1 MIWYLLYPFRGTTEP
16 PDLDLK
22 HPIRDRFTRLGYN
35 VAKHSVATITIS
47 AIIATLLIYPFPFLF
62 TNHFAS
68 GASNLPHHVWSSA
81 QPLKALDES
90 RKPDVVMRSIW
101 VHGSYMKA
109 LQADVLQAALE
120 IQDQILGPT
129 TNFNPRK
136 PVDRVQIDN
145 APNEMSTHL
154 RDTFHAAHGLSNSSW
169 FFHSPLQYWSCSK
182 EAISADGDIM
192 ATVNRRSHQST
203 SVNVTL
209 RHSIVFSGKRFE
221 DHHLVAAD
229 ALVITLVH
237 MRDSPVG
244 RYWEGRAAQM
254 GAKGSDAWRMIP
266 SDGRSLSST
275 PYEFLFQ
282 PTSIWEFLALAIA
295 YTVGA
300 WWFVATLW
308 GLRALKSRL
317 GLLIA
322 ASAQL
327 AFTFTSTFTICAIVK
342 TDLSMMPREYY
353 PLIVV
358 FCGAENMLQ
367 LVRAVIVTP
376 SSHHPT
382 LRSAEAFGKKG
393 HIFLAN
399 TGQRLL
405 ILWIVSKFGGEG
417 LATFCRFATLALVFD
432 FFYLLTF
439 FAPVL
444 SIDVRRP
451 QLNDTLS
458 ASREPRCSS
467 PEGESSQ
474 PWVDLI
480 LHGGKM
486 PSTRIVGTMVVII
499 AVLICQW
506 HFDQGI
512 LQSSQHVMGTTS
524 TASSSILEVD
534 VHQARTPTAWLRLQD
549 HQTVQE
555 LISIVKPHAH
565 SFVAQVYDPIVIVLN
580 GSDRTPNTLG
590 VRSFL
595 PAFYDFIEKQSLPFL
610 LFVFITGVAINQFIR
625 YLLSDEPSDDDDDDE
640 NHPGH
645 GDEPLLSV
653 KTFGSGHA
661 LDVVLMT
668 ASRDGIIVSVGL
680 DRWIRIW
687 DAQHAGR
694 SYVVEDP
701 GSDID
706 PFPVLAMAIDNDSNW
721 LAILTKKMVALW
733 NIPERRWGPTMA
745 VDVKGRTPEA
755 FFFSTNELELIE
767 PVIIVRHNGLMTE
780 LHMEDRISKE
790 LQICRTPL
798 VCVEPHLEKVVTN
811 GTVPPPKIITAS
823 KRGCVHVAVQED
835 SGWVSYDLRL
845 PWVSDDKDVTSILP
859 LPALSSFLAIR
870 SHSVDLVDIFTHNV
884 THSFVT
890 ENIKPGTLQCVHSTR
905 RRPQCGSVGLG
916 SFSFMYTCIETG
928 NLMMQSYLPSR
939 EGDTICFRDPDKPG
953 SKTCCLW
960 RETVERRYNIE
971 NPGDWQ
977 ALQSGYVVGVRRLQD
992 QGRHAVGNQLLGSI
1006 GSRGLRRRGVP
1017 DRRFNSEDPGSK
1029 NDGWEVWSL
1038 GSRGDET
1045 SAPLNS
1051 AHDKSLLV
1059 SKLGPVTKVGTNSIA
1074 VALGN
1079 VVKLITVGL
1088 ERYDRP
1094 ANESD
1099 ETFVGMAPVSN
1110 RRKRPVLARKRTD

>member
-1 MIWYLLYPFRGTTEP
+1 
-16 PDLDLK
+16 
-22 HPIRDRFTRLGYN
+22 
-35 VAKHSVATITIS
+35 
-47 AIIATLLIYPFPFLF
+47 
-62 TNHFAS
+62 
-68 GASNLPHHVWSSA
+68 
-81 QPLKALDES
+81 
-90 RKPDVVMRSIW
+90 
-101 VHGSYMKA
+101 MKA
-109 LQADVLQAALE
+109 LQPDVLQAALE
-120 IQDQILGPT
+120 IQDNILGPT
-129 TNFNPRK
+129 INFNPRK
-136 PVDRVQIDN
+136 ASTNQVRIDN
-145 APNEMSTHL
+145 TQDEMSVDI
-154 RDTFHAAHGLSNSSW
+154 RDSFHAVNGLSNSSW

-182 EAISADGDIM
+182 KAISADDDIIT
-192 ATVNRRSHQST
+192 TVNKNLHQST

-221 DHHLVAAD
+221 DHRLVAAD

-237 MRDSPVG
+237 MLDSPVG
-244 RYWEGRAAQM
+244 RYWERKAAEM
-254 GAKGSDAWRMIP
+254 AAKGSEKWRVIP
-266 SDGRSLSST
+266 SDGRSTIST

-282 PTSIWEFLALAIA
+282 PTATWEYLALIVA
-295 YTVGA
+295 YTIGA

-322 ASAQL
+322 ATTQL

-342 TDLSMMPREYY
+342 TDLSMIPREYY

-358 FCGAENMLQ
+358 FCGTENMLQ
-367 LVRAVIVTP
+367 LVRAFIVTP

-382 LRSAEAFGKKG
+382 LRSAEAFGKNG
-393 HIFLAN
+393 HVFLAN
-399 TGQRLL
+399 TGQRLFF
-405 ILWIVSKFGGEG
+405 LWVVSKFGGEG

-432 FFYLLTF
+432 FFYLLMF
-439 FAPVL
+439 FAPIL

-458 ASREPRCSS
+458 ARERRYSS
-467 PEGESSQ
+467 PERLSSKT
-474 PWVDLI
+474 WVDFI

-486 PSTRIVGTMVVII
+486 PSTRIVGSVVVII

-512 LQSSQHVMGTTS
+512 LQSSQHLMRTS
-524 TASSSILEVD
+524 ATPSSSILEID

-549 HQTVQE
+549 HETVHE
-555 LISIVKPHAH
+555 LINIVKPHAH
-565 SFVAQVYDPIVIVLN
+565 SFVAQVYDPLVFLLN
-580 GSDRTPNTLG
+580 GSDRTPNRSG
-590 VRSFL
+590 VRYFL
-595 PAFYDFIEKQSLPFL
+595 PAFYDFIENQSLHFL
-610 LFVFITGVAINQFIR
+610 LFVFITGVVVNQFIK
-625 YLLSDEPSDDDDDDE
+625 YLLSDEPADDE
-640 NHPGH
+640 NHQGGH

-680 DRWIRIW
+680 DRWIRVW
-687 DAQHAGR
+687 DAQRDGR
-694 SYVVEDP
+694 SYVIEDP
-701 GSDID
+701 GSNID

-721 LAILTKKMVALW
+721 LAILSKKMVALW
-733 NIPERRWGPTMA
+733 NIPERRWGPTMP

-755 FFFSTNELELIE
+755 FFFSRNEVELID

-780 LHMEDRISKE
+780 LHMEDHVAKE

-798 VCVEPHLEKVVTN
+798 VCVEPHLEKAVVN
-811 GTVPPPKIITAS
+811 GSIPPPKIITAS
-823 KRGCVHVAVQED
+823 KRGCVHVAVQEE

-845 PWVSDDKDVTSILP
+845 PWVSDDKDINSILP

-870 SHSVDLVDIFTHNV
+870 DHSVDLVDIFTHNV

-916 SFSFMYTCIETG
+916 SFAFMYTCIETG
-928 NLMMQSYLPSR
+928 NLMMQSYLPRR
-939 EGDTICFRDPDKPG
+939 EGDTICFRDPEKPG

-960 RETVERRYNIE
+960 RETVERKYSIE

-977 ALQSGYVVGVRRLQD
+977 ALQSGYVVGVRKIKD
-992 QGRHAVGNQLLGSI
+992 QEPQVTGNQILGS
-1006 GSRGLRRRGVP
+1006 GLRRRGAS
-1017 DRRFNSEDPGSK
+1017 DRKSHTNQSGGRIGN
-1029 NDGWEVWSL
+1029 WEVWSL

-1045 SAPLNS
+1045 SVPLNS
-1051 AHDKSLLV
+1051 IYDQVLLV
-1059 SKLGPVTKVGTNSIA
+1059 DKLGPVTKVGMNSIV

-1079 VVKLITVGL
+1079 VVKLITVGH
-1088 ERYDRP
+1088 ERYDHVG
-1094 ANESD
+1094 NETD
-1099 ETFVGMAPVSN
+1099 ETFVGMAPASN
-1110 RRKRPVLARKRTD
+1110 RRKRLAGGRKRDE

>member
-16 PDLDLK
+16 LELDPK
-22 HPIRDRFTRLGYN
+22 HPIRDRFSRFGYN
-35 VAKHSVATITIS
+35 VAKHSVAAITIS
-47 AIIATLLIYPFPFLF
+47 VIIATLLIYPFPFLF
-62 TNHFAS
+62 TNNFTN

-81 QPLKALDES
+81 QPLKALDET

-120 IQDQILGPT
+120 IQDNILGPT
-129 TNFNPRK
+129 INFNPRK
-136 PVDRVQIDN
+136 PVNQVQIDDTQ
-145 APNEMSTHL
+145 NEMSADT
-154 RDTFHAAHGLSNSSW
+154 RDTFHAVNGLSNSSW

-182 EAISADGDIM
+182 EAISADDKIIT
-192 ATVNRRSHQST
+192 TVNKNLHQST
-203 SVNVTL
+203 SVNITL

-221 DHHLVAAD
+221 EHLLVAAD

-237 MRDSPVG
+237 MLDSPVG
-244 RYWEGRAAQM
+244 KSWERKAAEM
-254 GAKGSDAWRMIP
+254 AAKGSDKWRIIP
-266 SDGRSLSST
+266 SDGRSVTST

-282 PTSIWEFLALAIA
+282 PTATWEIFALAIA
-295 YTVGA
+295 YTFGA

-322 ASAQL
+322 ATTQL

-342 TDLSMMPREYY
+342 TDLSMIPREYY

-358 FCGAENMLQ
+358 FCGTDHMLQ

-376 SSHHPT
+376 SAHHPT
-382 LRSAEAFGKKG
+382 LRSAEAFGKNG

-405 ILWIVSKFGGEG
+405 FLWVVSKFGGEG
-417 LATFCRFATLALVFD
+417 LATFCRFATLALLFD

-439 FAPVL
+439 FAPIL
-444 SIDVRRP
+444 SIDVRRL
-451 QLNDTLS
+451 QLNDTLA
-458 ASREPRCSS
+458 ASREQRYPS
-467 PEGESSQ
+467 PEKESSK
-474 PWVDLI
+474 PWADFI
-480 LHGGKM
+480 FHGGNM
-486 PSTRIVGTMVVII
+486 PSTRIVGTLVVII
-499 AVLICQW
+499 AVIICQW
-506 HFDQGI
+506 HFDEGI
-512 LQSSQHVMGTTS
+512 LQRSQHLLGTTS
-524 TASSSILEVD
+524 TASSSILQVD
-534 VHQARTPTAWLRLQD
+534 VHQARSPTAWLRLQD
-549 HQTVQE
+549 HETVHE

-565 SFVAQVYDPIVIVLN
+565 SFVAQVYDPIVFVLN

-595 PAFYDFIEKQSLPFL
+595 PAFYDFIENQSLHFL
-610 LFVFITGVAINQFIR
+610 LFLFVTGVAINQFIR
-625 YLLSDEPSDDDDDDE
+625 YLLSDESSDDE
-640 NHPGH
+640 NHEDH

-680 DRWIRIW
+680 DRWMRVW
-687 DAQHAGR
+687 DAQRGGR
-694 SYVVEDP
+694 SYVIEDP

-721 LAILTKKMVALW
+721 LAILSKKMVALW
-733 NIPERRWGPTMA
+733 NIPERRWGSTMP
-745 VDVKGRTPEA
+745 VDVKGRAPEA
-755 FFFSTNELELIE
+755 FFFSHTEVELID

-780 LHMEDRISKE
+780 LHMEDHVSKE

-798 VCVEPHLEKVVTN
+798 VCVEPHLEKVVIN
-811 GTVPPPKIITAS
+811 GSIPPPKIITAS
-823 KRGCVHVAVQED
+823 KRGCVHVAVEED

-845 PWVSDDKDVTSILP
+845 PWVSDDKDVNSILP

-870 SHSVDLVDIFTHNV
+870 DHSVDLVDIYTHSV

-916 SFSFMYTCIETG
+916 SFALMYTCNETG
-928 NLMMQSYLPSR
+928 NLTMQSYLPSR
-939 EGDTICFRDPDKPG
+939 EGDTICFRDPEKPG

-960 RETVERRYNIE
+960 RDTIERKYSIY

-977 ALQSGYVVGVRRLQD
+977 ALQSGYVVGVRKLQD
-992 QGRHAVGNQLLGSI
+992 KGKQAMGNQLLGSI
-1006 GSRGLRRRGVP
+1006 GGSGLRRRGVSDRTSTP
-1017 DRRFNSEDPGSK
+1017 DHPGGK

-1045 SAPLNS
+1045 SVPLNS
-1051 AHDKSLLV
+1051 VYDQLLLV
-1059 SKLGPVTKVGTNSIA
+1059 GKLGPVTKVGTNSIA

-1079 VVKLITVGL
+1079 VVKLITVGH

-1094 ANESD
+1094 GNESD
-1099 ETFVGMAPVSN
+1099 ESFVGMAPAAN
-1110 RRKRPVLARKRTD
+1110 RRKRSVFSRKRTD

>member
-16 PDLDLK
+16 PDLDHR
-22 HPIRDRFTRLGYN
+22 HPIRDRFTRFGYN
-35 VAKHSVATITIS
+35 VAKHSIAAITFS
-47 AIIATLLIYPFPFLF
+47 AIIATLLIFPFPFLF
-62 TNHFAS
+62 TNDFTS

-81 QPLKALDES
+81 QPLKALDDT

-109 LQADVLQAALE
+109 LQSDVLQTALE
-120 IQDQILGPT
+120 IQDKILGPT
-129 TNFNPRK
+129 VDFNPRK
-136 PVDRVQIDN
+136 AGNQVLINDTQ
-145 APNEMSTHL
+145 NEMSVDT
-154 RDTFHAAHGLSNSSW
+154 RDAFHAANGLSNSSW

-182 EAISADGDIM
+182 DAISADDDIIR
-192 ATVNRRSHQST
+192 TVNKNLHQST

-221 DHHLVAAD
+221 DHRLVAAD
-229 ALVITLVH
+229 ALVITLAH
-237 MRDSPVG
+237 MLDSPVG
-244 RYWEGRAAQM
+244 KYWERRAAQI
-254 GAKGSDAWRMIP
+254 AAEGSDKWRLIP
-266 SDGRSLSST
+266 SDGRSIRST

-282 PTSIWEFLALAIA
+282 PTATWEFLALAIA
-295 YTVGA
+295 YVMGA

-322 ASAQL
+322 ATTQL

-342 TDLSMMPREYY
+342 TDLSMIPREYY

-358 FCGAENMLQ
+358 FCGTENMLQ
-367 LVRAVIVTP
+367 LVRAVIITP

-382 LRSAEAFGKKG
+382 LRSAEAFGKNG

-405 ILWIVSKFGGEG
+405 FLCVVSKFGGEG

-432 FFYLLTF
+432 FFYLLMF
-439 FAPVL
+439 FAPIL

-458 ASREPRCSS
+458 ASRERRYSS
-467 PEGESSQ
+467 PERPSPK
-474 PWVDLI
+474 PWVDFI
-480 LHGGKM
+480 LHGGRM
-486 PSTRIVGTMVVII
+486 PSTRMVGTLVLIF

-506 HFDQGI
+506 HFDEGI
-512 LQSSQHVMGTTS
+512 LQSSKHLLRASS
-524 TASSSILEVD
+524 TASASVLEVD
-534 VHQARTPTAWLRLQD
+534 IHQARTPTAWLRLQD
-549 HQTVQE
+549 HETVHE
-555 LISIVKPHAH
+555 LVSIIKPHAH
-565 SFVAQVYDPIVIVLN
+565 SFVAQVYDPLVFVLN

-595 PAFYDFIEKQSLPFL
+595 PAFYDFIENQSLHFL
-610 LFVFITGVAINQFIR
+610 LFVFITGVAVNQFIK
-625 YLLSDEPSDDDDDDE
+625 YLLSDEPSDDE
-640 NHPGH
+640 NHEGH
-645 GDEPLLSV
+645 DDEPLLSV

-680 DRWIRIW
+680 DRWIRVW

-701 GSDID
+701 GSNID

-721 LAILTKKMVALW
+721 LAILSKKMVALW

-755 FFFSTNELELIE
+755 FFFSQNEVELID

-780 LHMEDRISKE
+780 LHMEDDVAKE

-811 GTVPPPKIITAS
+811 GCVPPPKIITAS
-823 KRGCVHVAVQED
+823 KRGCVHVAVQET

-845 PWVSDDKDVTSILP
+845 PWVSDDKDVNSILP

-870 SHSVDLVDIFTHNV
+870 DHSVDLVDIYTHNV

-916 SFSFMYTCIETG
+916 SFAFMYTCIETG

-960 RETVERRYNIE
+960 RETVERRFSIE

-977 ALQSGYVVGVRRLQD
+977 ALQSGYVVGVRKLQD
-992 QGRHAVGNQLLGSI
+992 RGKQATGNQLSGSI
-1006 GSRGLRRRGVP
+1006 GGGGLRRRGVP
-1017 DRRFNSEDPGSK
+1017 DRKSHNGHPEGK

-1045 SAPLNS
+1045 SVPLNS
-1051 AHDKSLLV
+1051 VYDQVLLV
-1059 SKLGPVTKVGTNSIA
+1059 GKLGPVTKVGTNSIV

-1079 VVKLITVGL
+1079 VVKLITVGH
-1088 ERYDRP
+1088 ERYDRVG
-1094 ANESD
+1094 NESD
-1099 ETFVGMAPVSN
+1099 ETFVGMAPAAN
-1110 RRKRPVLARKRTD
+1110 RRKRPVLTRKRTD

>member
-16 PDLDLK
+16 PDLDIK
-22 HPIRDRFTRLGYN
+22 HPIRDRFTKFGYN
-35 VAKHSVATITIS
+35 VAKHSVAAITIS

-62 TNHFAS
+62 TNGFTN

-81 QPLKALDES
+81 QPLKALDDS

-109 LQADVLQAALE
+109 LQSDVLQAALE
-120 IQDQILGPT
+120 IQDHILGPT
-129 TNFNPRK
+129 INFNPRK
-136 PVDRVQIDN
+136 EAKHAQIDYTQ
-145 APNEMSTHL
+145 NELSVDT
-154 RDTFHAAHGLSNSSW
+154 RDTFHAVNGLTNSSW

-182 EAISADGDIM
+182 KAISADDDIVM
-192 ATVNRRSHQST
+192 TVNKNLHQST

-221 DHHLVAAD
+221 DHRLVAAD

-237 MRDSPVG
+237 MLDSPVG
-244 RYWEGRAAQM
+244 RYWERRAAQLA
-254 GAKGSDAWRMIP
+254 AKGSDDWRMIP
-266 SDGRSLSST
+266 SDGHSLRST

-282 PTSIWEFLALAIA
+282 PTATWESIALAAA
-295 YTVGA
+295 YTFGA

-322 ASAQL
+322 ATTQL
-327 AFTFTSTFTICAIVK
+327 AFTFTSTFTICAIIK
-342 TDLSMMPREYY
+342 TDLSMIPREYY

-358 FCGAENMLQ
+358 FCGTENMLQ
-367 LVRAVIVTP
+367 LVRAFIVTP

-382 LRSAEAFGKKG
+382 LRSAEAFGKNG
-393 HIFLAN
+393 HVFLAN

-405 ILWIVSKFGGEG
+405 FLWVVSKFGGEG
-417 LATFCRFATLALVFD
+417 QATFCRFATFALIFD
-432 FFYLLTF
+432 FFYLLMF

-458 ASREPRCSS
+458 ASSRERGYPS
-467 PEGESSQ
+467 PERSSSK
-474 PWVDLI
+474 PWADFI
-480 LHGGKM
+480 FRGGNM
-486 PSTRIVGTMVVII
+486 PSTRIVGTLVIII

-512 LQSSQHVMGTTS
+512 LQSSQHVLKTT
-524 TASSSILEVD
+524 APASSILEVD

-549 HQTVQE
+549 HETVHE
-555 LISIVKPHAH
+555 LISIVKPHAY
-565 SFVAQVYDPIVIVLN
+565 SFVAQVYDPLVFVLN
-580 GSDRTPNTLG
+580 GSDRTPNRLG

-595 PAFYDFIEKQSLPFL
+595 PAFYDFIENQSLQFL
-610 LFVFITGVAINQFIR
+610 LFVIITGVIVNQFIK
-625 YLLSDEPSDDDDDDE
+625 YLLSDEPSDDEDRK
-640 NHPGH
+640 GH

-668 ASRDGIIVSVGL
+668 ASRDGIVVSVGL
-680 DRWIRIW
+680 DRWIRVW
-687 DAQHAGR
+687 NAQHNGR

-721 LAILTKKMVALW
+721 LAILSKKMVALW
-733 NIPERRWGPTMA
+733 NIPERRWGPTMP

-755 FFFSTNELELIE
+755 FFFSHNEVELID
-767 PVIIVRHNGLMTE
+767 PVIIVRHNGLMSE
-780 LHMEDRISKE
+780 LHMEDHVSKE

-798 VCVEPHLEKVVTN
+798 VCVEPHLEKVVMN
-811 GTVPPPKIITAS
+811 GSLPPPKIITAS
-823 KRGCVHVAVQED
+823 KRGCVHVAVEEK

-845 PWVSDDKDVTSILP
+845 PWVSDDKDVNSILP

-870 SHSVDLVDIFTHNV
+870 DHSVDLVDIHTHNV

-890 ENIKPGTLQCVHSTR
+890 ENIKLGTLQCVHSTR

-916 SFSFMYTCIETG
+916 SFAFMYTCIETG
-928 NLMMQSYLPSR
+928 NMMMQSYLPSR

-960 RETVERRYNIE
+960 RETVERRFSIE
-971 NPGDWQ
+971 NPGNWQ
-977 ALQSGYVVGVRRLQD
+977 ALQSGYVVGVRKTQNQD
-992 QGRHAVGNQLLGSI
+992 KQAAGNQLLGSI
-1006 GSRGLRRRGVP
+1006 GSGGLRRRGASGRTSNL
-1017 DRRFNSEDPGSK
+1017 DHPGGK

-1045 SAPLNS
+1045 SVPLNS
-1051 AHDKSLLV
+1051 VYDQVLLV
-1059 SKLGPVTKVGTNSIA
+1059 GKLGPVTKVGTNSIV

-1079 VVKLITVGL
+1079 MVKLITVGH
-1088 ERYDRP
+1088 EHYDRLG
-1094 ANESD
+1094 NDSD
-1099 ETFVGMAPVSN
+1099 ETFVGMAPVAN
-1110 RRKRPVLARKRTD
+1110 RRKRPVLTRKRTD